1 MIAYIVRRLLFAIPI
16 LIGISL
22 VSFMIIK
29 SAPGDPMGMFF
40 DPNINQNDLEN
51 FRLKY
56 GLDDPILQQYAKWLF
71 NMVQGDF
78 GYSISRTGTPVI
90 DLIMSRM
97 PNTFLL
103 MGVSFL
109 LTLLISIPLG
119 VFSAKRP
126 YSRLDYTLTTGSFMG
141 LATPS
146 FWFGLMLI
154 MVFSVQLGWFP
165 TGGVATINEP
175 FSIWDRIHHLILP
188 AFVLATAD
196 MAGLTRYTRASM
208 LEVLNQDF
216 IRTARS
222 KGLSENRVV
231 YKHGLRNGLLPIV
244 TIIGLSLPGL
254 FGGAVITEN
263 IFTWPGLGR
272 LFVEAS
278 FERDY
283 PVVMGITVIASI
295 LVVIGNLIA
304 DILYAVV
311 DPRIDYSKERG

>member
-1 MIAYIVRRLLFAIPI
+1 MISYIVRRIIFAFPV

-22 VSFMIIK
+22 VSFAIIK
-29 SAPGDPMGMFF
+29 LAPGDPMGMFF
-40 DPNINQNDLEN
+40 DPNINPNDLEN

-56 GLDDPILQQYAKWLF
+56 GLDDPFFQQYVKWLF
-71 NMVQGDF
+71 NMLQGDF
-78 GYSISRTGTPVI
+78 GYSITRTGTPVI
-90 DLIMSRM
+90 ELIMSRL

-109 LTLLISIPLG
+109 LALLISIPLG
-119 VFSAKRP
+119 VLSAKRP
-126 YSRLDYTLTTGSFMG
+126 YSRLDYTVTSASFMG

-146 FWFGLMLI
+146 FWLGLMLI
-154 MVFSVQLGWFP
+154 MVFSVQLDWFP

-196 MAGLTRYTRASM
+196 MAGLTRYTRSSM
-208 LEVLNQDF
+208 LDVLKQDYM
-216 IRTARS
+216 RTARS
-222 KGLSENRVV
+222 KGLSENQVM
-231 YKHGLRNGLLPIV
+231 YKHGLRNGLLPII
-244 TIIGLSLPGL
+244 TIVGLTVPGL
-254 FGGAVITEN
+254 FGGAVIIEN

-295 LVVIGNLIA
+295 LVVLGNLIA
-304 DILYAVV
+304 DILYAIV
-311 DPRIDYSKERG
+311 DPRIEYSKERG